1 MSVAR
6 ESGDRKGVRV
16 RQLQVVGVSDD
27 GRRLLLAPSA
37 GGRATHS
44 IDLDRRVERALRGQ
58 AIEDGGQVA
67 SDLSPKD
74 IQARLRAGLSVEQV
88 AREAGVPIGKVERY
102 AGPVLS
108 EREQVLDA
116 ARLAAMTRPRGGS
129 SKLPLGASIEANLNA
144 LVYARPDTGEWS
156 AYRAPSGNWVVTY
169 DVTVRGR
176 RRRAEWAHHPA
187 TREVT
192 ALNTYASQ
200 LGFVESV
207 RAAKAA
213 PAAKPATKSTAKP
226 AMKPVA
232 KSTAKPATKS
242 AAKLVAKSTAKS
254 ATKRAV
260 KAATKSVAKAPTK
273 AGARAGARV
282 ASTSAAKVTS
292 RANSKNIRRTS

>member
-37 GGRATHS
+37 DGRPTHS

-58 AIEDGGQVA
+58 SIEDGGQVA
-67 SDLSPKD
+67 SDLSPKE
-74 IQARLRAGLSVEQV
+74 IQARLRAGQSVEQV

-213 PAAKPATKSTAKP
+213 PAAKPATKS

-232 KSTAKPATKS
+232 RSTAKPATKS